1 MLLPVL
7 SGSLIG
13 LFLPA
18 IAARFGKIL
27 PADPGTVLLTLFHRP
42 RFPKGIT
49 RSHVQT
55 FFQKW
60 QKLVGISCI
69 WSVIMTGLFTLI
81 WLGTAPQIHIFGAI
95 FVSIVCCCMIV
106 DSLYFL
112 LPDFFTIP
120 LLILGFAASLSG
132 SVLTPFDSVCGA
144 TFGYLLATIS
154 VLILGKKQAELGGG
168 DVKMMTAIGAW
179 LGISGLNFTLLLS
192 FFLFAVPAALN
203 ARRHGAYGPALGLA
217 ALTTFFMIYGL

>member
-1 MLLPVL
+1 MLFAVL
-7 SGSLIG
+7 FGSLIG
-13 LFLPA
+13 LLLPSVA
-18 IAARFGKIL
+18 GRFGKIL
-27 PADPGTVLLTLFHRP
+27 PADPGMVLLTLFHRP

-49 RSHVQT
+49 RSHTRT

-60 QKLVGISCI
+60 QKLIGISCI
-69 WSVIMTGLFTLI
+69 WSAIIAGLFALI
-81 WLGTAPQIHIFGAI
+81 WTITVPSIHIFGAA
-95 FVSIVCCCMIV
+95 FVSIVCCCMII

-132 SVLTPFDSVCGA
+132 AVLTPFDSVCGA
-144 TFGYLLATIS
+144 AFGYLLATIS
-154 VLILGKKQAELGGG
+154 VLILGKRQAELGGG

-179 LGISGLNFTLLLS
+179 FGISGLNFTLLLS
-192 FFLFAVPAALN
+192 FFLFAIPAALN
-203 ARRHGAYGPALGLA
+203 AKHHGAYGPALGLA